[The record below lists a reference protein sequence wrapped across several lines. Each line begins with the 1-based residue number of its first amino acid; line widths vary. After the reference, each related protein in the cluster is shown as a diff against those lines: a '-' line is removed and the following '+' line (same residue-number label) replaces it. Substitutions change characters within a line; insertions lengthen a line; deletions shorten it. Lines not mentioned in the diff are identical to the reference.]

1 MITKQ
6 PTVSETKALG
16 ILGHAG
22 RKDRDAL
29 RLNVPHTLTHIYR
42 RNERWCRRRHYLTE
56 AVVEYRHAKGEAW
69 RKEIAELKARIK
81 AERES
86 NASNPGGTSKV
97 YIY

>member
-1 MITKQ
+1 MTITKQ

-29 RLNVPHTLTHIYR
+29 RLNVPHTVTHIYR
-42 RNERWCRRRHYLTE
+42 RKTMRHYLTE
-56 AVVEYRHAKGEAW
+56 AVVEYRNAKGEAW

-81 AERES
+81 AERENNS
-86 NASNPGGTSKV
+86 TRHTP
-97 YIY
+97 